1 MKYDQTVVC
10 QKESSN
16 DTVLLTFL
24 RVYTQ
29 VEVIVK
35 CMWKLCSSVDLVT
48 LCCTS
53 KHSCWGQERNSKQML
68 FQRLSLWCPLFF
80 LSLQLKGSRI
90 HLFLILF
97 LPLMTVWRHRD
108 AEGKERKENGI
119 RTGRDHLEK
128 GKTKGQMRWWRW
140 RGNVGLR
147 KLIQGK
153 DTERKVGGRPLGSW
167 RGQQLIR
174 MRGRGVALMA
184 TVSGTQK
191 KPVESPQRWAQYRLV
206 DTWRK
211 WGWGGEWDFA
221 F

>member
-1 MKYDQTVVC
+1 MKYDQPVVC
-10 QKESSN
+10 QKESSR
-16 DTVLLTFL
+16 DTALLTFL

-35 CMWKLCSSVDLVT
+35 CIWKSCSSADGVT

-53 KHSCWGQERNSKQML
+53 KHSCWGQERNSKHML

-97 LPLMTVWRHRD
+97 LPPMTVWRHRD
-108 AEGKERKENGI
+108 AEGKERKENEI
-119 RTGRDHLEK
+119 RTGRDRLEE
-128 GKTKGQMRWWRW
+128 GKTEGRMRWWRW
-140 RGNVGLR
+140 RGNVRLR
-147 KLIQGK
+147 KWIQGK
-153 DTERKVGGRPLGSW
+153 DTERKEGGRSLGGW

-191 KPVESPQRWAQYRLV
+191 KPVVSPQRRA
-206 DTWRK
+206 
-211 WGWGGEWDFA
+211 
-221 F
+221 